1 MSGSKSYF
9 PKVELTEDDFLDYSQ
24 SIGMDPLL
32 WRQYLMDERAHL
44 DYLANLACVRQE
56 GFEIGFKEGLEEARK
71 KKREEGM
78 KQRSFEI
85 AKNIRAK
92 GIMTDER
99 IAELVGLSLNE
110 VKEL

>member
-1 MSGSKSYF
+1 MSGSKSYC

-44 DYLANLACVRQE
+44 DYLANLACERQE
-56 GFEIGFKEGLEEARK
+56 GY
-71 KKREEGM
+71 EEGM